1 VNTTAFDLVSVLR
14 KIEVVKGL
22 SWLSSEEKSKIFK
35 DMVLALPPQ
44 LFCRTCEP
52 TLEIV
57 IKHLG
62 LNNGR
67 TEEPAKESSKKGATA
82 STKSSKRDGK
92 LLFKADAN
100 GRGKSA
106 EKAVVK

>member
-1 VNTTAFDLVSVLR
+1 MNTTAFDLVSILR

-22 SWLSSEEKSKIFK
+22 SWLSSGEKSQIFH
-35 DMVLALPPQ
+35 DMSMALPPQ

-67 TEEPAKESSKKGATA
+67 TEKPAKESSQKGDTA
-82 STKSSKRDGK
+82 STKSPKGNGK
-92 LLFKADAN
+92 LLFKADAD

-106 EKAVVK
+106 KKAMVK

>member
-1 VNTTAFDLVSVLR
+1 MNTTAFDLVSILR

-22 SWLSSEEKSKIFK
+22 SWLSSDEKSQIFH
-35 DMVLALPPQ
+35 DMSMALPPQ

-67 TEEPAKESSKKGATA
+67 TEKPAKESSKKGGSA
-82 STKSSKRDGK
+82 SAKSPKGNGK
-92 LLFKADAN
+92 LLLQDDADR
-100 GRGKSA
+100 RGKSVK
-106 EKAVVK
+106 KAVVK